1 MYNIV
6 FFDLDGTL
14 TESAPGITNSVAHA
28 LAKWNIEVEDLS
40 QLNCFVGP
48 PLKESFMKYY
58 DFSEEDAIKAV
69 AEFRAYYAV
78 KGLFE
83 NAVYDGVPELLEK
96 IKASGR
102 KVMLATSKP
111 EELSFRILEHFD
123 LMKYFDEFAGA
134 TMDERRTTKSEVI
147 EYLLGK
153 LPKEERDVSKIV
165 MVGDREHDVIGSGEF
180 GIDCIGVLYG
190 YGDREEL
197 ETAGAKYIAKTPL
210 DVFEYL

>member
-1 MYNIV
+1 MYDIV

-28 LAKWNIEVEDLS
+28 LAKWNIEVSDLS

-48 PLKESFMKYY
+48 PLKDSFKKYY
-58 DFSEEDAIKAV
+58 NFSEEDAIKAV
-69 AEFRAYYAV
+69 AEFRAYYGV

-83 NAVYDGVPELLEK
+83 NAVYDGIRELLEK

-111 EELSFRILEHFD
+111 EGLSVRILDHFD
-123 LMKYFDEFAGA
+123 LMKYFDELAGA
-134 TMDERRTTKSEVI
+134 TMDETRTTKAEVI

-153 LPKEERDVSKIV
+153 LPENERDTSKIV
-165 MVGDREHDVIGSGEF
+165 MVGDREHDVKGSKVF

-190 YGDREEL
+190 YGDRAEL
-197 ETAGAKYIAKTPL
+197 ENAGAKYIARTPL
-210 DVFEYL
+210 DVFDFL